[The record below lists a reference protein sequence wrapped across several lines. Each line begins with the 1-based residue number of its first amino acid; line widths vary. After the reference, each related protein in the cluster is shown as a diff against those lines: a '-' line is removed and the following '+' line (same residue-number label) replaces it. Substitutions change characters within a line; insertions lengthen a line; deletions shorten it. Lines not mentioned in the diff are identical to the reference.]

1 VAEAAVAPDT
11 RAITKSGN
19 YPLAKPEIDVFGATH
34 IGKVRPINQDHFVV
48 ATVHKRLDVHASSLI
63 DLSNLGDGDDRLATL
78 AAVAD
83 GVGSGVGGEQA
94 SKHVVEHMLGYLGHT
109 RRCYEM
115 HDETADSFVNDLQ
128 RAAMTCHVEL
138 VGRRHEDPSLT
149 GLSTTLTLVLGV
161 WPWIY
166 VLQTGDSRYY
176 LYREGVLKQ
185 VTRDQT
191 LAQELVDQGVL
202 SRAEAPHSMLAN
214 VLSSSIGGPESEP
227 VVTRIRSDWRN
238 VHLLCSDGLTKHV
251 PDEHIAARLR
261 DMTSARQVCQALVQ
275 DALDDGGSDN
285 ITVVIGRAVPH
296 QA

>member
-1 VAEAAVAPDT
+1 MKPDV
-11 RAITKSGN
+11 
-19 YPLAKPEIDVFGATH
+19 DVFGVTH
-34 IGKVRPINQDHFVV
+34 IGKVRQLNQDHFVV
-48 ATVHKRLDVHASSLI
+48 ATVHKRLEVHASSLL
-63 DLSNLGDGDDRLATL
+63 DLAALGAGDDRLATL

-94 SKHVVEHMLGYLGHT
+94 SKFVVEHMLQHLGHA

-128 RAAMTCHVEL
+128 RAAMACHVEL

-176 LYREGVLKQ
+176 LYRGGALKQ

-191 LAQELVDQGVL
+191 LAQDLVDQGVL
-202 SRAEAPHSMLAN
+202 SRAEAPQSTLAN
-214 VLSSSIGGPESEP
+214 VLSSSLGGPESEP
-227 VVTRIRSDWRN
+227 VVTRIRSDWHN

-251 PDEHIAARLR
+251 SDERIAARLR
-261 DMTSARQVCQALVQ
+261 DMTTARQTCEALVA
-275 DALDDGGSDN
+275 DALDGGGTDN
-285 ITVVIGRAVPH
+285 ITVVIGRAATRPL
-296 QA
+296 

>member
-1 VAEAAVAPDT
+1 MKPD
-11 RAITKSGN
+11 
-19 YPLAKPEIDVFGATH
+19 IDVFGLTH
-34 IGKVRPINQDHFVV
+34 IGKVRQLNQDHFVV
-48 ATVHKRLDVHASSLI
+48 ATVHKRLEVHASSLL
-63 DLSNLGDGDDRLATL
+63 DLATLGVGDDRLATL

-94 SKHVVEHMLGYLGHT
+94 SKFAVEQMLEYLGHA

-115 HDETADSFVNDLQ
+115 HDETADSFVSDLQ
-128 RAAMTCHVEL
+128 RAAMACHVEL

-176 LYREGVLKQ
+176 LYREGALQQ

-191 LAQELVDQGVL
+191 LAQDLVDQGVL
-202 SRAEAPHSMLAN
+202 SRAEAPQSVLAN
-214 VLSSSIGGPESEP
+214 VLSSSLGGPESEP
-227 VVTRIRSDWRN
+227 VVTRIRAEWRN

-251 PDEHIAARLR
+251 PDERIAARLR
-261 DMTSARQVCQALVQ
+261 DMTSARQTCQGLVD
-275 DALDDGGSDN
+275 DALEAGGTDN
-285 ITVVIGRAVPH
+285 ITVVIGRAAARP
-296 QA
+296 A

>member
-1 VAEAAVAPDT
+1 MAPDIS
-11 RAITKSGN
+11 AITMTGE
-19 YPLAKPEIDVFGATH
+19 YPIPKPEIDVFGVTH

-48 ATVHKRLDVHASSLI
+48 ATVHKRLDVHAASLL
-63 DLSNLGDGDDRLATL
+63 DLAALGDGDDRLATL

-94 SKHVVEHMLGYLGHT
+94 AKFVVERMLRYLGHA
-109 RRCYEM
+109 RRCYEA
-115 HDETADSFVNDLQ
+115 HDETADGFVNDLQ
-128 RAAMTCHVEL
+128 RAAMACHVEL

-166 VLQTGDSRYY
+166 LLQAGDSRYY

-185 VTRDQT
+185 ITRDQT

-202 SRAEAPHSMLAN
+202 SRAEAPSSMLAN

-227 VVTRIRSDWRN
+227 VISRIRSDWRN

-251 PDEHIAARLR
+251 PDARIAERLR
-261 DMTSARQVCQALVQ
+261 DMTSARQACQALLQ
-275 DALDDGGSDN
+275 DALEDGGTDN
-285 ITVVIGRAVPH
+285 VTVVIGRAVSW
-296 QA
+296 AT